1 MKNKNI
7 KSKVFFDEIDG
18 LCPRRGND
26 SNKVTE
32 RVVNQLLTEMNGV
45 DDLEN
50 IFLIAATNRPEIID
64 RAILRPERLG
74 VHLYV
79 PLPSFEDRINILKT
93 ISNKKPLGKDV
104 NMDLLVK
111 KFKFDG
117 FSGADLNSLVE
128 TAARKAA
135 WESDYSNKNEFEGVR
150 QKEFERAAVE
160 IKPSVGKTERK
171 YYEDLRDNFI

>member
-1 MKNKNI
+1 
-7 KSKVFFDEIDG
+7 
-18 LCPRRGND
+18 
-26 SNKVTE
+26 VTE

-50 IFLIAATNRPEIID
+50 IFLIGATNRPEIID

-79 PLPSFEDRINILKT
+79 PLPSQIDRVKILNT
-93 ISNKKPLGKDV
+93 ICSKKPLNEDV
-104 NMDLLVK
+104 DIQQLVE
-111 KFKFDG
+111 KFGFEG

-135 WESDYSNKNEFEGVR
+135 WESEDINEEFLGIRQVEFE
-150 QKEFERAAVE
+150 KAAKE
-160 IKPSVGKTERK
+160 IKPSVGLKERK
-171 YYEDLRDNFI
+171 YYDKLKDDIFK

>member
-1 MKNKNI
+1 
-7 KSKVFFDEIDG
+7 
-18 LCPRRGND
+18 
-26 SNKVTE
+26 
-32 RVVNQLLTEMNGV
+32 MNGV

-79 PLPSFEDRINILKT
+79 PLPSIQDRISILKT
-93 ISNKKPLGKDV
+93 ICKKKPLANDV
-104 NMDLLVK
+104 NMESLVQ
-111 KFKFDG
+111 KFKFEG

-135 WESDYSNKNEFEGVR
+135 WESEDYTNENKIFEGIR
-150 QKEFERAAVE
+150 QKEFERASLE
-160 IKPSVGKTERK
+160 IKPSVGKKESK
-171 YYEDLRDNFI
+171 YYEGLRDNFI

>member
-1 MKNKNI
+1 
-7 KSKVFFDEIDG
+7 
-18 LCPRRGND
+18 
-26 SNKVTE
+26 
-32 RVVNQLLTEMNGV
+32 MNGV

-50 IFLIAATNRPEIID
+50 IFLIGATNRPEIID

-79 PLPSFEDRINILKT
+79 PLPSQPDRVQILKT
-93 ISNKKPLGKDV
+93 ICAKKPLSSDV
-104 NMDLLVK
+104 DIEALVA
-111 KFKFDG
+111 KFKFEG

-135 WESDYSNKNEFEGVR
+135 WESEEYLNGTEQFQGIR

-160 IKPSVGKTERK
+160 IKPSVSEIEKKYYNRLKTEIFK
-171 YYEDLRDNFI
+171 